1 MSYIALNEEDIQRMT
16 GAMGLEDPEDVFSS
30 VPGDLKFQGLLPI
43 DGPLDEESLRRKM
56 SVSPSKAVFAGGG
69 IYRHHIPA
77 VVDALVS
84 RQEFYTAYTPYQPE
98 ISQGTLQAI
107 FEYQSMMAALTGM
120 EVSNA
125 SMYDGATSL
134 AEAALMALR
143 GKGIRRIL
151 VTRATH
157 PAYRRVLTTYLS
169 RIEGVVIE
177 EVPFDREAGTVDIEA
192 LSKAADTDAALF
204 VQNPNF
210 FGILEPMDAVS
221 RIASEK
227 AGFWGIVV
235 AEALSLGLFQPPG
248 LYRPDVVVGE
258 AQSFGNHANGG
269 GPLLGFF
276 CTRKEHVRRMPGRL
290 VGQTVDSRGR
300 QAFCLTLSTREQHI
314 RREKATS
321 NICTNQGLCALRA
334 AVYLS
339 AMGPRGL
346 RSAALQCAAGAGYLS
361 QLLKDRGI
369 SPLFAGPMF
378 HEFVVPMGEA
388 RRAALLAEGIVPG
401 IPLSREYPEL
411 GETALLTV
419 TEMNTKEEC
428 QWLAKML

>member
-1 MSYIALNEEDIQRMT
+1 MSYVPLNEGDIRRMT
-16 GAMGLEDPEDVFSS
+16 EVIGIGQPEDVFSPI
-30 VPGDLKFQGLLPI
+30 PGGLKYEGLLPI
-43 DGPLDEESLRRKM
+43 EGPLDEESLLREF
-56 SVSPSKAVFAGGG
+56 SLVPSKAVFAGGG

-134 AEAALMALR
+134 AEGALMALR

-151 VTRATH
+151 VARSTH
-157 PAYRRVLTTYLS
+157 PAYRKVMRTYLS
-169 RIEGVVIE
+169 RIEGVSVE
-177 EVPFDREAGTVDIEA
+177 EMPFDRGTGQVDLDALAGAMD
-192 LSKAADTDAALF
+192 KDAAF
-204 VQNPNF
+204 FIQNPNF
-210 FGILEPMDAVS
+210 FGVIEPMDQVAG
-221 RIASEK
+221 IASQK

-235 AEALSLGLFQPPG
+235 AEAMSLGLLQPPG
-248 LYRPDVVVGE
+248 VFQPDVVVGE
-258 AQSFGNHANGG
+258 AQSFGNPANAG

-276 CTRKEHVRRMPGRL
+276 CTRREHVRRMPGRL
-290 VGQTVDSRGR
+290 VGLSRDESGR
-300 QAFCLTLSTREQHI
+300 TAFCLTLSTREQHI

-321 NICTNQGLCALRA
+321 NICSNQGLCALRA
-334 AVYLS
+334 AVYLG
-339 AMGPRGL
+339 AMGPGGL
-346 RSAALQCAAGAGYLS
+346 REMSLQCAAGAGYLTS
-361 QLLKDRGI
+361 LLGEKGI
-369 SPLFAGPMF
+369 PPVFTGPVF
-378 HEFVVPMGEA
+378 HEIVIPMTGEK
-388 RRAALLAEGIVPG
+388 RKALEKEGIVPG

-411 GETALLTV
+411 GETVLVAV

-428 QWLAKML
+428 RWLAEKI